1 MFNELKEIKMIEN
14 LFKGKNLR
22 FIMFGGKGGVGKT
35 SCAAATSV
43 WAAEHLNK
51 EILILSTD
59 PAHSLSDSFNQNLS
73 GGEVKK
79 VQGLKNLYGLEI
91 NPQKEYAKY
100 QDAMQSPQAA
110 SMPEEFKP
118 FMEGMGDLSE
128 MQNVMPPGADESFA
142 FAKVLEFIENAEYDL
157 IFFDTAPTGHTLRL
171 LSLPE
176 VLGSFYGKIIKMQ
189 MALRDFWG
197 KFKGFF
203 KRKEYE
209 TDTLAQMNKL
219 QETID
224 NVADELKDPTKTSF
238 VIVMIA
244 EAMSIYETE
253 DLISYL
259 NLYEIPFSNII
270 VNMLFPEQVDCE
282 FCSARRTFQ
291 QKHLE
296 EIHYRNDGSYAIT
309 EVPLFSTE
317 ITGLERLKELSRL
330 LLP

>member
-1 MFNELKEIKMIEN
+1 MIDN

-35 SCAAATSV
+35 SCAAASSV

-73 GGEVKK
+73 GGEVVKIN
-79 VQGLKNLYGLEI
+79 GLKNLYGLEI
-91 NPQKEYAKY
+91 NPKLEYSKY
-100 QDAMQSPQAA
+100 QEAMESPQASA
-110 SMPEEFKP
+110 MPEQFKGL
-118 FMEGMGDLSE
+118 MEGMGELSE

-142 FAKVLEFIENAEYDL
+142 FAKVLEFIQSAEYDL

-189 MALRDFWG
+189 MALRDVWG
-197 KFKGFF
+197 KLKGLFQ
-203 KRKEYE
+203 RKDLE
-209 TDTLAQMNKL
+209 TDTLSQLNKF
-219 QETID
+219 QEVIAE
-224 NVADELKDPTKTSF
+224 VGDELKDPTKTSF

-244 EAMSIYETE
+244 ETMSVLETE
-253 DLISYL
+253 DLISHL
-259 NLYEIPFSNII
+259 ELYEIPYSNII
-270 VNMLFPEQVDCE
+270 VNMLFPENLDCS
-282 FCSARRTFQ
+282 FCSSRREMQ
-291 QKHLE
+291 QKHLK
-296 EIHYRNDGSYAIT
+296 EIHYRNDGSYAIS
-309 EVPLFSTE
+309 EVPLFSKE
-317 ITGLERLKELSRL
+317 ITGIERLRELAKQ